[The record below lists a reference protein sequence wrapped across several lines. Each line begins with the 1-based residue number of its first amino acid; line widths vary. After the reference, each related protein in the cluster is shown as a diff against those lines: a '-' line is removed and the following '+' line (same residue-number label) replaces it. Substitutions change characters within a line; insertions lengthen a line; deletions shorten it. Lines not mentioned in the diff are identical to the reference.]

1 MNGYVPKVGDKVKAT
16 CGDLVLAGRVECVA
30 DAAIHLDPELDSAE
44 TYACWRDDPWHFE
57 QVVSVPT
64 KFGAV
69 IRRAD
74 GLISFL
80 GDTFEEEG
88 NRWWHPMLGWCT
100 EAHATA
106 GGFTVLFEGVDE

>member
-1 MNGYVPKVGDKVKAT
+1 MSGYVPTVGDKVKAT
-16 CGDLVLAGRVECVA
+16 LGENVLVGEVIDEYAGDLIEIVVSEDESLTLER
-30 DAAIHLDPELDSAE
+30 DA
-44 TYACWRDDPWHFE
+44 WQFE
-57 QVVSVPT
+57 QIVTVPT

-80 GDTFEEEG
+80 ADTFEEEG
-88 NRWWHPMLGWCT
+88 SRWWHPTLGWCT